1 MKFLKNLTLLR
12 CCFRK
17 WEGKEREE
25 EREGGREEQHIK
37 GSVEKKKDTKK
48 GGDKEDIKNIKRL
61 KERKKEIKK

>member
-48 GGDKEDIKNIKRL
+48 
-61 KERKKEIKK
+61 